1 MKIKLNRPICFFDLE
16 TTGGNV
22 GKDRIVE
29 IAILRVDVDKKESKR
44 VWRVNPEMEISFQ
57 AIEVHG
63 ITNEMIKNEP
73 NFAHYSNEIYQFLK
87 GCDLAGFNSIR
98 FDIPILVEEL
108 IRANVEFDF
117 TQIRMIDSQ
126 VIFHKK
132 EPRNLSAALQF
143 YCNKELKNAHSAMDD
158 TIATYEVF
166 KAQIE
171 KYDDLESD
179 MDFLNKYSN
188 RYLTFT
194 NNQVINQKFTDSEIE
209 TLKNIANDVLNS
221 EKIETKET
229 FPNKDISLE
238 SVSPNGKNNTE
249 TRIDV
254 REKLDNIK
262 SLVSDFGKSF
272 ATDIVKSDE
281 VLLEEFSDLASP
293 EMIAFELNHSFK
305 KKKEFTT
312 KIKKESLSYN
322 DLPVIPFI
330 APRTKKLKIINF
342 TKKLD
347 LEISQLVNVFKS
359 LNLSPDNIN
368 LEEIEDYLKNF

>member
-63 ITNEMIKNEP
+63 ITNEMIENEP

-126 VIFHKK
+126 VIYHKK

-188 RYLTFT
+188 RY
-194 NNQVINQKFTDSEIE
+194 NNLDF
-209 TLKNIANDVLNS
+209 AG
-221 EKIETKET
+221 KI
-229 FPNKDISLE
+229 
-238 SVSPNGKNNTE
+238 
-249 TRIDV
+249 RIDN
-254 REKLDNIK
+254 DDDAIFA
-262 SLVSDFGKSF
+262 FGKY
-272 ATDIVKSDE
+272 TGQKVVE
-281 VLLEEFSDLASP
+281 VFRKDKGYYSWIMKGDFP
-293 EMIAFELNHSFK
+293 E
-305 KKKEFTT
+305 
-312 KIKKESLSYN
+312 Y
-322 DLPVIPFI
+322 
-330 APRTKKLKIINF
+330 TKKIF
-342 TKKLD
+342 TKL
-347 LEISQLVNVFKS
+347 QLS
-359 LNLSPDNIN
+359 LIN
-368 LEEIEDYLKNF
+368 SK

>member
-29 IAILRVDVDKKESKR
+29 IAILRVDIDKKESKR

-63 ITNEMIKNEP
+63 ITNEMIENEP

-126 VIFHKK
+126 VIYHKK

-188 RYLTFT
+188 RY
-194 NNQVINQKFTDSEIE
+194 NNLDF
-209 TLKNIANDVLNS
+209 AG
-221 EKIETKET
+221 KI
-229 FPNKDISLE
+229 
-238 SVSPNGKNNTE
+238 
-249 TRIDV
+249 RIDN
-254 REKLDNIK
+254 DDDAIFA
-262 SLVSDFGKSF
+262 FGKY
-272 ATDIVKSDE
+272 TGQKVVE
-281 VLLEEFSDLASP
+281 VFRKDKGYYSWIMKGDFP
-293 EMIAFELNHSFK
+293 E
-305 KKKEFTT
+305 
-312 KIKKESLSYN
+312 Y
-322 DLPVIPFI
+322 
-330 APRTKKLKIINF
+330 TKKIF
-342 TKKLD
+342 TKL
-347 LEISQLVNVFKS
+347 QLS
-359 LNLSPDNIN
+359 LIN
-368 LEEIEDYLKNF
+368 SK

>member
-1 MKIKLNRPICFFDLE
+1 
-16 TTGGNV
+16 
-22 GKDRIVE
+22 
-29 IAILRVDVDKKESKR
+29 
-44 VWRVNPEMEISFQ
+44 MEISFQ

-126 VIFHKK
+126 VIYHKK

-188 RYLTFT
+188 RY
-194 NNQVINQKFTDSEIE
+194 NNLDF
-209 TLKNIANDVLNS
+209 AG
-221 EKIETKET
+221 KI
-229 FPNKDISLE
+229 
-238 SVSPNGKNNTE
+238 
-249 TRIDV
+249 RIDN
-254 REKLDNIK
+254 DDDAIFA
-262 SLVSDFGKSF
+262 FGKY
-272 ATDIVKSDE
+272 TGQKVVE
-281 VLLEEFSDLASP
+281 VFRKDKGYYSWIMKGDFP
-293 EMIAFELNHSFK
+293 E
-305 KKKEFTT
+305 
-312 KIKKESLSYN
+312 Y
-322 DLPVIPFI
+322 
-330 APRTKKLKIINF
+330 TKKIF
-342 TKKLD
+342 TKL
-347 LEISQLVNVFKS
+347 QLS
-359 LNLSPDNIN
+359 LIN
-368 LEEIEDYLKNF
+368 SK

>member
-63 ITNEMIKNEP
+63 ITNEMIENEP

-126 VIFHKK
+126 VIYHKK

-188 RYLTFT
+188 RYSNLDF
-194 NNQVINQKFTDSEIE
+194 
-209 TLKNIANDVLNS
+209 AG
-221 EKIETKET
+221 KI
-229 FPNKDISLE
+229 
-238 SVSPNGKNNTE
+238 
-249 TRIDV
+249 RIDN
-254 REKLDNIK
+254 DDDAIFA
-262 SLVSDFGKSF
+262 FGKY
-272 ATDIVKSDE
+272 TGQKVVE
-281 VLLEEFSDLASP
+281 VFRKDKGYYSWIMKGDFP
-293 EMIAFELNHSFK
+293 E
-305 KKKEFTT
+305 
-312 KIKKESLSYN
+312 Y
-322 DLPVIPFI
+322 
-330 APRTKKLKIINF
+330 TKKIF
-342 TKKLD
+342 TKL
-347 LEISQLVNVFKS
+347 QLS
-359 LNLSPDNIN
+359 LIN
-368 LEEIEDYLKNF
+368 SK

>member
-126 VIFHKK
+126 VIYHKK

-188 RYLTFT
+188 RY
-194 NNQVINQKFTDSEIE
+194 NNLDF
-209 TLKNIANDVLNS
+209 AG
-221 EKIETKET
+221 KI
-229 FPNKDISLE
+229 
-238 SVSPNGKNNTE
+238 
-249 TRIDV
+249 RIDN
-254 REKLDNIK
+254 DDDAIFA
-262 SLVSDFGKSF
+262 FGKY
-272 ATDIVKSDE
+272 TGQKVVE
-281 VLLEEFSDLASP
+281 VFRKDKGYYSWIMKGDFP
-293 EMIAFELNHSFK
+293 E
-305 KKKEFTT
+305 
-312 KIKKESLSYN
+312 Y
-322 DLPVIPFI
+322 
-330 APRTKKLKIINF
+330 TKKIF
-342 TKKLD
+342 TKL
-347 LEISQLVNVFKS
+347 QLS
-359 LNLSPDNIN
+359 LIN
-368 LEEIEDYLKNF
+368 SK